1 MNIEP
6 SLHKQIWGPF
16 RSDTWKNLDFVVR
29 GLQRVNE
36 I

>member
-6 SLHKQIWGPF
+6 SLQQIWGPF